1 MLSRPGEGKGV
12 DSHQGAR
19 TRRPSRPAEMALLF
33 LIRCLG
39 EGSCAL
45 CRRSR
50 LAYVGR
56 MPNEL
61 VVALPHPSSEVTGG
75 NFPTYEVRGQRIVLD
90 TDLARLFGV
99 QTFRLNE
106 QLKRNLDRFSGYA
119 FQLTADELAI
129 LTSQIAISKPGRG
142 GRRTAP
148 WAFTE
153 HGVVMVAT
161 ILNSEPAIHAMRL
174 VVETFVAARHAGGA
188 LPASS
193 GLGPRLQKTLE
204 RLLDTVVDHR
214 AQSTVREEAQ
224 ELIAQSIQHLKD
236 RLGRPG
242 LENEE
247 IAARAAKLLAEAE
260 LAKASAAKSQAE
272 ASEIELRL
280 LARRLRLVIEAER
293 AFAAGQ
299 TDAFLGVLEDLGRA
313 S

>member
-1 MLSRPGEGKGV
+1 
-12 DSHQGAR
+12 
-19 TRRPSRPAEMALLF
+19 
-33 LIRCLG
+33 
-39 EGSCAL
+39 
-45 CRRSR
+45 
-50 LAYVGR
+50 
-56 MPNEL
+56 MPKEL
-61 VVALPHPSSEVTGG
+61 VVALPHPPSGATGA
-75 NFPTYEVRGQRIVLD
+75 NFPTYEVRGQRVALD
-90 TDLARLFGV
+90 SDLARLFGV

-119 FQLTADELAI
+119 FQLTADEFAA
-129 LTSQIAISKPGRG
+129 LTSQIAISKTGRG

-188 LPASS
+188 LPASG
-193 GLGPRLQKTLE
+193 GLGSRLQKTLE
-204 RLLDTVVDHR
+204 RLLDTVVDQR

-299 TDAFLGVLEDLGRA
+299 TDAFLGVLEDLGRT